1 MNSKQKPS
9 KAPLQEPDLISE
21 RFEKLAIDVVG
32 PLDRSKQ
39 GYAYLLTGMDL
50 ATHFTYALPMKSYT
64 AEETD
69 RNLIKIIQYMGP
81 PFQIL
86 TDQGQNFMSKV
97 LKQVIEK
104 FAIARIRTSPYHPES
119 NGSL

>member
-21 RFEKLAIDVVG
+21 RFEKLTLDEVG

-50 ATHFTYALPMKSYT
+50 ATHFTYALTMTGYT
-64 AEETD
+64 AEETA
-69 RNLIKIIQYMGP
+69 RNLIKII
-81 PFQIL
+81 
-86 TDQGQNFMSKV
+86 
-97 LKQVIEK
+97 
-104 FAIARIRTSPYHPES
+104 
-119 NGSL
+119 